1 MSPTQREFVKYK
13 VLKAIEHNPN
23 ASQREL
29 AKNLGV
35 SLGSVNYCV
44 KALVEKGFIKVE
56 NFIKSDN
63 KKSYSYFITP
73 RGMVEKGEI
82 TAQFLKTKMAEY
94 DLLKAEISALK
105 EEVAEQTSTP
115 E

>member
-1 MSPTQREFVKYK
+1 VSPTQREFVKYK

-29 AKNLGV
+29 AKELGV

-44 KALVEKGFIKVE
+44 KALVDKGFVKVE

-63 KKSYSYFITP
+63 KKSYSYYITP

-82 TAQFLKTKMAEY
+82 TAQFLKMKMAEY
-94 DLLKAEISALK
+94 DLLKAEIATLK
-105 EEVAEQTSTP
+105 GEVAQQTSI
-115 E
+115 EE

>member
-13 VLKAIEHNPN
+13 VLKAIELNPN

-29 AKNLGV
+29 AKSLGV

-44 KALVEKGFIKVE
+44 KALVEKGFVKVE

-73 RGMVEKGEI
+73 RGMAEKGEI
-82 TAQFLKTKMAEY
+82 TAQFLKRKMAEY
-94 DLLKAEISALK
+94 DLLKDEILLLK
-105 EEVAEQTSTP
+105 KEVSEYNYTDD
-115 E
+115 